1 MIWPREAYLIPI
13 YFFSRIWPRPFLL
26 LHNRLASYVVFRLW
40 REKRQVWQKNLAVV
54 LGKSAQDPVVKKTVR
69 QMLHKYGLYLCDYMQ
84 MYRLLKGGARYL
96 IPELHGMAHLQG
108 ALRSGKGAVLITAH
122 LGHWELGSVL
132 LTLRNCPLYVITLRD
147 PEKKIQDFRDQ
158 ARASMGVRSIHI
170 DPKRFETVLQAV
182 RLLKEN
188 CFVALLADRWESGKK
203 TKVRFFDQEVYFPVG
218 AAALAL
224 ASGAPLIPAYT
235 ILQDNGR
242 YATCVEE
249 PIWVTRQPGL
259 ETSQLLNQTTQE
271 LARVFEKA
279 IARYPDQWYHF
290 FDYWERFR
298 VTENKVKPE
307 PTIRSV

>member
-1 MIWPREAYLIPI
+1 MNWPRESYFIPI
-13 YFFSRIWPRPFLL
+13 YFFSRIWPRPILL
-26 LHNRLASYVVFRLW
+26 LHNRLASYVLFRLW
-40 REKRQVWQKNLAVV
+40 REKRQVWQKNLSVV
-54 LGKSAQDPVVKKTVR
+54 LGKPAQDPSVKKAAR
-69 QMLHKYGLYLCDYMQ
+69 QLLLKYGLYLCDYMQ
-84 MYRLLKGGARYL
+84 MYRLFKGKAGHL
-96 IPELHGMAHLQG
+96 IPEVYGMAHLEN
-108 ALRSGKGAVLITAH
+108 ALKWGKGAILITPH

-132 LTLRNCPLYVITLRD
+132 LTMRDCPLYAITLRD
-147 PEKKIQDFRDQ
+147 PEKKVQDFRDQ

-170 DPKRFETVLQAV
+170 DPERFETVLQVV

-188 CFVALLADRWESGKK
+188 SFVALLGDRWEGGKK
-203 TKVRFFDQEVYFPVG
+203 AAVRFFDQEVYFPVG

-235 ILQDNGR
+235 ILQENGR
-242 YATCVEE
+242 YATHAEE
-249 PIWVTRQPGL
+249 PIWVRRQTGVV
-259 ETSQLLNQTTQE
+259 TSELLIQKTQE